1 MKMNKQTVFTLFIG
15 VMMITWVM
23 GMAMSYNTPIT
34 QRGMKIES
42 VYDRMLTP
50 QEKITI
56 LRSGRVLIEYLHA
69 GGFASV
75 EKKAVYENFVARF
88 KDFVVLEAVEIQ
100 QANETIDQLVTP
112 TGDIVELEN
121 VSAEELVDV
130 FCDNA
135 FVQPKECLMRNI

>member
-1 MKMNKQTVFTLFIG
+1 
-15 VMMITWVM
+15 
-23 GMAMSYNTPIT
+23 
-34 QRGMKIES
+34 